1 MLNFNNMRKKPVYL
15 WAAAAVWMGVIWG
28 LSSIPGDG
36 FPEIRWGGI
45 FLSIA
50 AHFVMYFILAGLLY
64 YAIREGNEKLPERR
78 IFLIVFAVTVSYG
91 ILDEFHQ
98 SFTPDRSPSVGDVT
112 VDAAGTLCFFAIA
125 WIRMRSVGGKGR

>member
-1 MLNFNNMRKKPVYL
+1 MKKKTACL
-15 WAAAAVWMGVIWG
+15 WAAAVVWMGVIWG

-36 FPEIRWGGI
+36 FPEIGWGGN

-64 YAIREGNEKLPERR
+64 YAIREGNKALPERR
-78 IFLIVFAVTVSYG
+78 MFLIVFAVTVSYG

-98 SFTPDRSPSVGDVT
+98 SFTPGRSPSVRDVA
-112 VDAAGTLCFFAIA
+112 VDAAGALCFLAIA